1 MAFLAQPRRFL
12 RTVAGLRQWA
22 QEPFVLEEAVA
33 DAQRLAGVRDDRFL
47 SLARDAVYGFAPSPY
62 LKLLRRIGCEY
73 GDLEKEVRLNGV
85 QATLQRLAA
94 QGVYV
99 THDEMK
105 GRQAARRGSDEYHF
119 RAEDFDNP
127 LVVPDFKK
135 STSGTTGRATPIG
148 LSFEHFREQ
157 LAQTAL
163 STKIHRVESAA
174 VAHWAPPSGW
184 CISRTL
190 RMSKVIGG
198 VDRWFSQLPLQRSRG
213 SVFEGAST
221 LGFTTLS
228 RWLGIRIAAP
238 EYVPM
243 DEPQPVVDWML
254 AQRGSGRRA
263 VVVTFPATA
272 VRACLAAS
280 QANLS
285 LDGVVFL
292 IGGETITASKRQSIE
307 DSGAVC
313 VPLFGCTETGES
325 GEGCLNPLSPDDMHL
340 YEHKFVLASR
350 RHSVGA
356 VKDLETPLFTG
367 LGRAAPKIVV
377 NGDTGDAGTVERRD
391 CGCPWGDLG
400 YRTHWR
406 DVWSYSKLTAEGMTL
421 PGDEVYEILERHMPQ
436 RFGGGAGDYQL
447 IAEPEQ
453 GGFVRYRLAVNPSVG
468 PLDEQAVA
476 RAFREAL
483 AVGSLRAMA
492 ELLGRAGHLSV
503 VRRAPMLQPGG
514 KSLPVVL
521 QRPAG

>member
-1 MAFLAQPRRFL
+1 MSLLAQPRRFL
-12 RTVAGLRQWA
+12 RTVTGLRRWA
-22 QEPFVLEEAVA
+22 QDPFDIEESKAEA
-33 DAQRLAGVRDDRFL
+33 RRLAATREDRFL
-47 SLARDAVYGFAPSPY
+47 ALVRDAVYGFESSPY
-62 LKLLRRIGCEY
+62 LQLLRRTGCEF
-73 GDLEKEVRLNGV
+73 GDLENDVLANGV
-85 QATLQRLAA
+85 DATLERLAA

-105 GRQAARRGSDEYHF
+105 GRRPARRGSDEYRF
-119 RAEDFDNP
+119 RGEDFDNP
-127 LVVPDFKK
+127 LVVPDFQK

-148 LSFEHFREQ
+148 LSFGHFREQ
-157 LAQTAL
+157 LLQTAL
-163 STKIHRVESAA
+163 STKIHQVESAA

-198 VDRWFSQLPLQRSRG
+198 VDRWFSQLPLQQSRG

-221 LGFTTLS
+221 VGFTTLS
-228 RWLGIRIAAP
+228 RMLGIRIAAP
-238 EYVPM
+238 VYVPM
-243 DEPQPVVDWML
+243 DEPQPVVDWMI
-254 AQRGSGRRA
+254 AQLRAGRRA

-272 VRACLAAS
+272 VRACLAAT
-280 QANLS
+280 QAGVS

-292 IGGETITASKRQSIE
+292 IGGETITGSKRQSIE

-325 GEGCLNPLSPDDMHL
+325 GEGCLNPKSPDDMHL

-367 LGRAAPKIVV
+367 LGRAAPKIVI

-391 CGCPWGDLG
+391 CGCPWGELG

-436 RFGGGAGDYQL
+436 QFGGGAGDYQL
-447 IAEPEQ
+447 IAEPEKS
-453 GGFVRYRLAVNPSVG
+453 GVVRYRLAINPSVG
-468 PLDEQAVA
+468 PLDEEAAA

-492 ELLGRAGHLSV
+492 ELLGRAGHLKV
-503 VRRAPMLQPGG
+503 VRKTPTLQPGG

-521 QRPAG
+521 QRPTD